1 MWRNSY
7 VTRSLYVF
15 NTPPRTF
22 SSSPK
27 ISLSSLVRQSPA
39 PSSERC
45 RVALRN
51 FWFSTLRLVGTK
63 YLQPYMHGFF
73 MDRRQHTGVA
83 GKQQLLFAD
92 TSVQGLPP
100 PFKAESRPGP
110 FCLRGISQAEG
121 ALASCVRAATSACRA
136 WLCISWGIL
145 EIGVC
150 VCVLFSN
157 PRSKKGWKPSAPCE
171 PASGARTRP
180 RWLLGILLSLTSC
193 DTFSHLQ
200 ADYLPI
206 QALLCRC
213 M

>member
-1 MWRNSY
+1 MRRNSY

-73 MDRRQHTGVA
+73 MDRRQYTGVA

-92 TSVQGLPP
+92 TSVRGLPP

-150 VCVLFSN
+150 VCVCVCFFRTPGQRKAGSQAHHAN
-157 PRSKKGWKPSAPCE
+157 PHQEQEQGPDGCLE
-171 PASGARTRP
+171 F
-180 RWLLGILLSLTSC
+180 C
-193 DTFSHLQ
+193 CH
-200 ADYLPI
+200 
-206 QALLCRC
+206 
-213 M
+213 